1 MKADITMPHPF
12 EQVLEQDSRYT
23 IEAYAFICEALA
35 YARDVL
41 GMGGTEDIPEI
52 SAQHRKER
60 HITGRQLCE
69 ASRRLAL
76 ERYGMMA
83 KVVLNSWGVHT
94 TGDLGEL
101 VYNLIRV
108 EQMSK
113 SAEDRREDFDD
124 LFDFRK
130 AFQEDFDFSVAQ
142 RPSRNL
148 PRS

>member
-1 MKADITMPHPF
+1 MPHPF
-12 EQVLEQDSRYT
+12 EQVLEQDTRYSV
-23 IEAYAFICEALA
+23 EAYAFICEALA

-41 GMGGTEDIPEI
+41 GMGGKEDIPA
-52 SAQHRKER
+52 SSPKQGRER
-60 HITGRQLCE
+60 HITGQQLCE
-69 ASRRLAL
+69 ASRRMAL

-83 KVVLNSWGVHT
+83 KVVLNSWGVYK

-124 LFDFRK
+124 LFDFQK
-130 AFQEDFDFSVAQ
+130 AFQDNFDFSVAH
-142 RPSRNL
+142 RSPRNL